1 MYVCV
6 WSGFGLERW
15 ERKSAQERHC
25 LALSSGL
32 CEGLK
37 TQPPRNSQI
46 KDFF

>member
-1 MYVCV
+1 MCV

-15 ERKSAQERHC
+15 EGKSAQERHC
-25 LALSSGL
+25 VALSGSGL

-37 TQPPRNSQI
+37 TQPPRNSQV